1 MRPRIILADDH
12 VLIMEGLRRII
23 QELDC
28 DLLTTVSDGRALV
41 QAADELKP
49 DLIIVD
55 IGMPMLNGIE
65 AVRQIRRQHWQ
76 VRIIFLSMHSDANYV
91 REAFQVG
98 AAGYVLKRAAL
109 SELGVA
115 IREVLEG
122 RQYLSSLVTN
132 DSVTAFLGKN
142 ASPGFGREL
151 TARQREVLQLIAEGK
166 QTKEIA
172 SALNISP
179 KTVEFHKTG
188 IMDALGVRTT
198 AELTRYALEH
208 GISSK

>member
-12 VLIMEGLRRII
+12 VLIMEGLRRIV
-23 QELDC
+23 QEASC
-28 DLLTTVSDGRALV
+28 DLLTTVADGRGLV
-41 QAADELKP
+41 QAAAELKP
-49 DLIIVD
+49 DLIILD
-55 IGMPMLNGIE
+55 IGMPLLNGIE
-65 AVRQIRRQHWQ
+65 AVRQIRQQDSH
-76 VRIIFLSMHSDANYV
+76 VKIIFLSMHSDANYV

-98 AAGYVLKRAAL
+98 AAGYVLKRSAL

-115 IREVLEG
+115 ISEVLEG
-122 RQYLSSLVTN
+122 RQYLSPLVTK
-132 DSVTAFLGKN
+132 DSVAAFLANN

-166 QTKEIA
+166 QRKEIA
-172 SALNISP
+172 AALNISP
-179 KTVEFHKTG
+179 KTVEFHKIG